1 MVQAAQ
7 IGKQNI
13 AQESMVSFKKRS
25 CTVLHHQKTAL
36 LVQQHT
42 TSSAI
47 EQTLDV
53 YVIDDATLKKIDT
66 SKASDTEKV
75 FNLIKII
82 EKTVE
87 QQGVNAAYLVSIAEK
102 AELLVKLFEN
112 RQKTT
117 KETLEE
123 LKEIVKEMN
132 ATQKEQVGPSRR

>member
-102 AELLVKLFEN
+102 AELIVILHELLHLKYPNHGKMFTLLMDTYLK
-112 RQKTT
+112 KTIT
-117 KETLEE
+117 
-123 LKEIVKEMN
+123 M
-132 ATQKEQVGPSRR
+132 

>member
-1 MVQAAQ
+1 MVQGARS
-7 IGKQNI
+7 GKQNI

-42 TSSAI
+42 TSAI

-102 AELLVKLFEN
+102 AELIVILHELLHLKYPNHGKMFTLLMDTYLK
-112 RQKTT
+112 KTIT
-117 KETLEE
+117 
-123 LKEIVKEMN
+123 M
-132 ATQKEQVGPSRR
+132 

>member
-1 MVQAAQ
+1 
-7 IGKQNI
+7 
-13 AQESMVSFKKRS
+13 MVSFKKRS

-102 AELLVKLFEN
+102 AELIVILHELLHLKYPNHGKMFTLLMDTYLK
-112 RQKTT
+112 KTIT
-117 KETLEE
+117 
-123 LKEIVKEMN
+123 M
-132 ATQKEQVGPSRR
+132 

>member
-1 MVQAAQ
+1 MVQAARS
-7 IGKQNI
+7 GKQNI

-42 TSSAI
+42 TSAI

-102 AELLVKLFEN
+102 AELIVILHELLHLKYPNHGKMFTLLMDTYLK
-112 RQKTT
+112 KTIT
-117 KETLEE
+117 
-123 LKEIVKEMN
+123 M
-132 ATQKEQVGPSRR
+132 